1 MTLDQLEKSLPNG
14 LHDAELVGLQ
24 VDYARREAVLD
35 LNVDCSEP
43 PESEPYRPARILFSG
58 IQFLVIDLPA
68 TADAYNDISIV
79 DAGSGQPST
88 APCKL
93 PPLPDDCFLCWL
105 FVVRWNSFIRIA
117 ARSAALEWVDRKQTP

>member
-1 MTLDQLEKSLPNG
+1 MTLDELEKSLPNG

-35 LNVDCSEP
+35 FNVDCSEP

-58 IQFLVIDLPA
+58 MQFLVIDPPA
-68 TADAYNDISIV
+68 DADAYEAISIV

-93 PPLPDDCFLCWL
+93 PLLDRECFLCWL
-105 FVVRWNSFIRIA
+105 FVSRWNGFIRIA
-117 ARSAALEWVDRKQTP
+117 ARSVALEWLDRKQAP